1 MGHPIGLRCIRCG
14 AEYQQEARASGGG
27 SRAERSGSLVAE
39 GADRTMLPRLF
50 KGCPACL
57 AQGHPANVVVEYD
70 LASVRRSLDP
80 KRLDG
85 RPLSMWRYHEL
96 LPVDPE
102 QAVTLGEGMTPLVRV
117 PTLARKLGLR
127 ELYVKN
133 ETQNPTWSFKD
144 RLASAAVS
152 AARGLN
158 MRVITGS
165 SSGNAGAATAAYAA
179 RAGLPCVM
187 FSTQQFPLAMK
198 VQMAIYGTK
207 LVAVPTIQDRWRMVE
222 ACVDQLGWFP
232 VTVFVY
238 PLVGSSPYGIDG
250 YKTMAFEIVEQLGR
264 VPDDVVYP
272 VGAGDAFSGGWQGF
286 LLWRKLGYAE
296 NLPRMVAAEVF
307 GPLQHALDENLDQV
321 EEVPWG
327 PTVGISVGLNTSALQ
342 GLNVLRESDGLAA
355 RASDEE
361 MMAMQ
366 RDLAASEGIYAEAS
380 SVLSLA
386 VVKRL
391 VDEGRLDPDRT
402 VVAVLT
408 SSGLKD
414 PETTQRHLPD
424 IQVAEPTLEG
434 LARFLQD
441 VYGFAIG

>member
-1 MGHPIGLRCIRCG
+1 MGSPSALRCIRCA
-14 AEYQQEARASGGG
+14 AEYAPGK
-27 SRAERSGSLVAE
+27 
-39 GADRTMLPRLF
+39 LF
-50 KGCPACL
+50 KGCPTCL
-57 AQGHPANVVVEYD
+57 EQGYPANLTVQYD
-70 LASVRRSLDP
+70 YAAIRHMFNP
-80 KRLDG
+80 TKLDG

-96 LPVDPE
+96 LPVGPE
-102 QAVTLGEGMTPLVRV
+102 AAVSIGEGMTPLVSV
-117 PTLARKLGLR
+117 PRLAERLGLR

-133 ETQNPTWSFKD
+133 ETVNPTWSFKD

-152 AARGLN
+152 TARAMG

-165 SSGNAGAATAAYAA
+165 SSGNAGAATAAYSA

-187 FSTQQFPLAMK
+187 FTTQQFPLAMK
-198 VQMAIYGTK
+198 VQMAVYGTK
-207 LVAVPTIQDRWRMVE
+207 LVAVPTIYDRWRMVE

-238 PLVGSSPYGIDG
+238 PLVGSNPYGIEG
-250 YKTMAFEIVEQLGR
+250 YKTMAFEMLEQLDK
-264 VPDDVVYP
+264 VPDYVVYP
-272 VGAGDAFSGGWQGF
+272 VGAGDAFSGAWKGF
-286 LLWRKLGYAE
+286 MEYRDLGYTDCV
-296 NLPRMVAAEVF
+296 PRMLAAEVF
-307 GPLQHALDENLDQV
+307 GPLEHALNEGLDHV

-342 GLNVLRESDGLAA
+342 GLHVLRESGGAAA

-361 MMAMQ
+361 MLDMQ
-366 RDLAASEGIYAEAS
+366 RQLATLEGIYAEAS

-386 VVKRL
+386 AISHFVAL
-391 VDEGRLDPDRT
+391 GALDPDRS

-414 PETTQRHLPD
+414 PETTQKHLPE

-434 LARFLQD
+434 LAKFLRE
-441 VYGFAIG
+441 VYNFAIS

>member
-1 MGHPIGLRCIRCG
+1 VGRPVGLRCIRCG
-14 AEYQQEARASGGG
+14 AEYSEQ
-27 SRAERSGSLVAE
+27 
-39 GADRTMLPRLF
+39 RLF

-80 KRLDG
+80 KRLEG

-96 LPVDPE
+96 LPVEPE
-102 QAVTLGEGMTPLVRV
+102 QAVTLGEGMTPLVPV
-117 PTLARKLGLR
+117 PRLARKLGLG

-152 AARGLN
+152 AARGLG

-187 FSTQQFPLAMK
+187 FTTQQFPLAMK

-250 YKTMAFEIVEQLGR
+250 YKTMAFEILEQLGR

-286 LLWRKLGYAE
+286 RQWRELGFVDRV
-296 NLPRMVAAEVF
+296 PRMVAAEVF
-307 GPLQHALDENLDQV
+307 GPLQHALDEKLDRV

-355 RASDEE
+355 RASDDE

-366 RDLAASEGIYAEAS
+366 RELAASEGIYAEAS

-391 VDEGRLDPDRT
+391 VDDGKLDPHRT
-402 VVAVLT
+402 IVAVLT

-414 PETTQRHLPD
+414 PETTQRHLPE

-441 VYGFAIG
+441 VYGFAG

>member
-1 MGHPIGLRCIRCG
+1 
-14 AEYQQEARASGGG
+14 
-27 SRAERSGSLVAE
+27 
-39 GADRTMLPRLF
+39 
-50 KGCPACL
+50 
-57 AQGHPANVVVEYD
+57 
-70 LASVRRSLDP
+70 
-80 KRLDG
+80 
-85 RPLSMWRYHEL
+85 
-96 LPVDPE
+96 
-102 QAVTLGEGMTPLVRV
+102 
-117 PTLARKLGLR
+117 
-127 ELYVKN
+127 
-133 ETQNPTWSFKD
+133 
-144 RLASAAVS
+144 
-152 AARGLN
+152 
-158 MRVITGS
+158 
-165 SSGNAGAATAAYAA
+165 
-179 RAGLPCVM
+179 
-187 FSTQQFPLAMK
+187 
-198 VQMAIYGTK
+198 
-207 LVAVPTIQDRWRMVE
+207 MVE
-222 ACVDQLGWFP
+222 ACVDELGWFP

-250 YKTMAFEIVEQLGR
+250 YKSMAFEMIEQLGW

-286 LLWRKLGYAE
+286 CQWRELGFVDRV
-296 NLPRMVAAEVF
+296 PRMIAAEVF
-307 GPLQHALDENLDQV
+307 GPLQHALDKKLDDV

-342 GLNVLRESDGLAA
+342 GLNVLREAGGLAA

-366 RDLAASEGIYAEAS
+366 RELAASEGIYAEAS

-391 VDEGRLDPDRT
+391 LDEDRLDRDRT

-441 VYGFAIG
+441 VYGFAV

>member
-1 MGHPIGLRCIRCG
+1 MGYPIGLRCIRCR
-14 AEYQQEARASGGG
+14 AEY
-27 SRAERSGSLVAE
+27 
-39 GADRTMLPRLF
+39 DDPKIF

-57 AQGHPANVVVEYD
+57 AAGHPANVVVQYD
-70 LASVRRSLDP
+70 LERVRQRLDP
-80 KRLDG
+80 RRLDG
-85 RPLSMWRYHEL
+85 RPLSMWRYDEL
-96 LPVDPE
+96 LPVEAE
-102 QAVTLGEGMTPLVRV
+102 QAVTLGEGMTPLVPV

-127 ELYVKN
+127 DLYVKN

-152 AARGLN
+152 AARGLG

-187 FSTQQFPLAMK
+187 FTTPQFPLAMK

-222 ACVDQLGWFP
+222 ACVDELGWFP

-250 YKTMAFEIVEQLGR
+250 YKTMAFEMIEQLGR

-286 LLWRKLGYAE
+286 RQWRELGFVDRV
-296 NLPRMVAAEVF
+296 PRMIAAEVF
-307 GPLQHALDENLDQV
+307 GPLQHALDKKLDDV

-342 GLNVLRESDGLAA
+342 GLNVLREAGGLAA

-366 RDLAASEGIYAEAS
+366 RELAASEGVYAEAS

-386 VVKRL
+386 VIKRL
-391 VDEGRLDPDRT
+391 LDEDRLDGDRT

-434 LARFLQD
+434 LARFLEQ
-441 VYGFAIG
+441 VYEFRL

>member
-1 MGHPIGLRCIRCG
+1 MGRPIGLRCIRCG
-14 AEYQQEARASGGG
+14 AVYR
-27 SRAERSGSLVAE
+27 ERQV
-39 GADRTMLPRLF
+39 F
-50 KGCPACL
+50 KGCATCL

-70 LASVRRSLDP
+70 LDMARHTLDP
-80 KRLDG
+80 RRMEG
-85 RPLSMWRYHEL
+85 RSLSMWRYHEL
-96 LPVDPE
+96 LPVGLD
-102 QAVTLGEGMTPLVRV
+102 QAITLGEGMTPLVQL
-117 PTLARKLGLR
+117 PTLGRQLGLR
-127 ELYVKN
+127 ELFVKN

-152 AARGLN
+152 AAKALG

-165 SSGNAGAATAAYAA
+165 SSGNAGAATAAYSA

-187 FSTQQFPLAMK
+187 FTTQQFPLAMK

-264 VPDDVVYP
+264 VPDSVVYP

-286 LLWRKLGYAE
+286 RQWRELGFSDRV
-296 NLPRMVAAEVF
+296 PRMVAAEVF
-307 GPLQHALDENLDQV
+307 GPLQHALEEDLDHV

-342 GLNVLRESDGLAA
+342 GLQVLRESGGVAA
-355 RASDEE
+355 RASDDE
-361 MMAMQ
+361 MLSMQ

-380 SVLSLA
+380 SALSLA
-386 VVKRL
+386 VLKRL
-391 VDEGRLDPDRT
+391 VDEGKVDPDGT
-402 VVAVLT
+402 IVAVLT

-414 PETTQRHLPD
+414 PETTQQHLPD
-424 IQVAEPTLEG
+424 IQVAEPTMDG
-434 LARFLQD
+434 LARFLRE
-441 VYGFAIG
+441 VYQFEIV